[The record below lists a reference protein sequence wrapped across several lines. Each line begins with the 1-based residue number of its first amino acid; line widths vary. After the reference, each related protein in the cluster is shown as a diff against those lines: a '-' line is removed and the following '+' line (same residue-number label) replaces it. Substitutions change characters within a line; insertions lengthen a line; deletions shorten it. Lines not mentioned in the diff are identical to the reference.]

1 MSNALCNHVG
11 AICVI
16 GNFWNCAECEA
27 PRPNFR
33 HLAKFPSFSQA
44 IQFTVAVKEAEEVPG
59 QVLVEMT
66 VHDAMAAIMEHGLKP
81 LDMSAIRLA
90 KVEPDA
96 GSTWGRSP
104 DYGLPSKDKH
114 AATIRAMYPKI
125 QGTASDA
132 VVVNFKTLKK
142 RT

>member
-1 MSNALCNHVG
+1 MSNAPCNHVG

-16 GNFWNCAECEA
+16 GNFWNCAECEV
-27 PRPNFR
+27 RSRSLR
-33 HLAKFPSFSQA
+33 HLAKSPSFSLMES
-44 IQFTVAVKEAEEVPG
+44 FTVAAQETEVPG

-66 VHDAMAAIMEHGLKP
+66 VHDATMAAIVEHGLKP

-96 GSTWGRSP
+96 GPTWWRYP
-104 DYGLPSKDKH
+104 DYGLP
-114 AATIRAMYPKI
+114 
-125 QGTASDA
+125 DA
-132 VVVNFKTLKK
+132 VVINFRTLKN